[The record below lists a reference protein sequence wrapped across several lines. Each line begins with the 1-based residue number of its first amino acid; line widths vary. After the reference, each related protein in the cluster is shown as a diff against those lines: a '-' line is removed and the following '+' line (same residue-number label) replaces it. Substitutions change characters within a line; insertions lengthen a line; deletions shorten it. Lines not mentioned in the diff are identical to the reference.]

1 MKGGC
6 SRRSENDEESI
17 AGDHLR
23 NLMRSFVFL
32 TCVLSMTIPGTSQVF
47 SPAGQSTGT
56 TLQNA
61 KPVASP
67 SGFTDAEQKEFTALD
82 PIDAHTHVYRNDAAF
97 SSMLQQ
103 LHLHVLDVLVVD
115 VNDDANHR
123 TFELLK
129 QSAWQFVSSNP
140 GHASLSTTFDP
151 FTWNEPDFPN
161 SVIKSIN
168 ADFAHG
174 AVGVTTWTNLGMQ
187 LKAASGSPAMLD
199 DLRLEAIYK
208 DIAKQHKTLMA
219 HITTAD
225 EAWTPNPGAASSDHP
240 ATPSNNSKPSPILQA
255 RDHLL
260 QMNLNLRVV
269 GAHFASLKEGLDQIT
284 RRMEQYPNL
293 AVDTSGRIDDLM
305 LQPREQAIAFLLKFQ
320 DRILYG
326 SDMGFRKADLP
337 EKVVASWQSRYAL
350 DWRFFSSDDTLEYK
364 GRQVHGLH
372 LPPSVLHKLYHD
384 NAVHWVPGIVR

>member
-1 MKGGC
+1 
-6 SRRSENDEESI
+6 
-17 AGDHLR
+17 
-23 NLMRSFVFL
+23 MRSFVFL
-32 TCVLSMTIPGTSQVF
+32 ICVLSMTTPGTPLVIAPITQSAEANAARPGSKPAQPQAGF
-47 SPAGQSTGT
+47 S
-56 TLQNA
+56 
-61 KPVASP
+61 
-67 SGFTDAEQKEFTALD
+67 DAEQKEFTALE
-82 PIDAHTHVYRNDAAF
+82 PIDAHTHVYRSDAAF
-97 SSMLQQ
+97 SAMLQQ

-123 TFELLK
+123 TFEPLK
-129 QSAWQFVSSNP
+129 QSALQFVSSNP

-187 LKAASGSPAMLD
+187 LKDASGSPAMLD
-199 DLRLEAIYK
+199 DPRLEAIYK
-208 DIAKQHKTLMA
+208 DIARQHKTLMA

-225 EAWTPNPGAASSDHP
+225 EAWNPSTDGAASDHP
-240 ATPSNNSKPSPILQA
+240 ATSSPSNNSEPSPILQA

-260 QMNLNLRVV
+260 QMNPKLRVV
-269 GAHFASLKEGLDQIT
+269 GAHFGSLKENLDQVT
-284 RRMEQYPNL
+284 SRMERYPNL
-293 AVDTSGRIDDLM
+293 AVDTSGRIDALM
-305 LQPREQAIAFLLKFQ
+305 LQPREQALAFILKFQ

-350 DWRFFSSDDTLEYK
+350 DWRFFSSDDTFEYK
-364 GRQVHGLH
+364 GQQVHGLH

>member
-1 MKGGC
+1 
-6 SRRSENDEESI
+6 
-17 AGDHLR
+17 
-23 NLMRSFVFL
+23 MRSFVFL
-32 TCVLSMTIPGTSQVF
+32 TCILSMAIPGTSQAF
-47 SPAGQSTGT
+47 APASQST
-56 TLQNA
+56 NS
-61 KPVASP
+61 KPAA
-67 SGFTDAEQKEFTALD
+67 FTQAELKEFTALE

-97 SSMLQQ
+97 SAMLQQ

-123 TFELLK
+123 TFEPLK

-151 FTWNEPDFPN
+151 FTWNDPGFPN

-174 AVGVTTWTNLGMQ
+174 AVGLTTWTNLGMQ
-187 LKAASGSPAMLD
+187 LKNASGSPAMPD
-199 DLRLEAIYK
+199 DPKLEAIYK
-208 DIAKQHKTLMA
+208 DIARQHKTLMA

-225 EAWTPNPGAASSDHP
+225 EAWTPNSPSS
-240 ATPSNNSKPSPILQA
+240 NSKPSPILQA
-255 RDHLL
+255 RDHIL
-260 QMNLNLRVV
+260 QTNPNLRVV
-269 GAHFASLKEGLDQIT
+269 GAHFASLKENLDQIT

-293 AVDTSGRIDDLM
+293 AVDTSGRIDALTT
-305 LQPREQAIAFLLKFQ
+305 LPREQAIAFLLKFQ

-337 EKVVASWQSRYAL
+337 ENVVASWQSRYAL
-350 DWRFFSSDDTLEYK
+350 DWRFFSSDYTFEYK
-364 GRQVHGLH
+364 GRQVRGLH

-384 NAVHWVPGIVR
+384 NAAHWVPGIVR